1 MRALVPVLA
10 LLAYAPLL
18 FCACA
23 SAERAPGPITGP
35 KPVLSTGL
43 GQLRGVAYAG
53 AVWIAPLPGK
63 AELELARRRGIVTLL
78 DLSSVAESSGRDLR
92 GACRES
98 SLEYVDARPANED
111 DPDDA
116 LVDRVLDEIARLAPH
131 AVLLVSANATRAA
144 MFFAIH
150 RVLHDGVSLEQALV
164 EARRCGMKAGSCES
178 FVRRQV
184 GRLTGRKL

>member
-1 MRALVPVLA
+1 MRTLVPVLLLLACAPA
-10 LLAYAPLL
+10 LLP
-18 FCACA
+18 ACA
-23 SAERAPGPITGP
+23 SAERAPGPLSGP

-43 GQLRGVAYAG
+43 GQLRGVAFAG

-63 AELELARRRGIVTLL
+63 PELDLARRRGIVALL
-78 DLSSVAESSGRDLR
+78 DLSTAAESAGHDLR

-98 SLEYVDARPANED
+98 SLEYVDARPASD
-111 DPDDA
+111 DTPGDE
-116 LVDRVLDEIARLAPH
+116 LVDRVLDEIARRAPH

-184 GRLTGRKL
+184 SRLTGRQS